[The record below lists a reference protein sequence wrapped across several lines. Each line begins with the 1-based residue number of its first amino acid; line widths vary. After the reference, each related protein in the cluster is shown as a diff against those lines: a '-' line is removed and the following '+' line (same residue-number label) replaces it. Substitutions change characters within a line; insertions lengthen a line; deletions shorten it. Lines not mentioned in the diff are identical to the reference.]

1 MQDRFSPRAARRVA
15 ACKPHPGT
23 VIPHRRR
30 IRISSYASEKATT
43 ADTADKRVQRLLSE
57 RQTRKFTRASTI
69 NAAYRA
75 VSIDLFDR

>member
-30 IRISSYASEKATT
+30 IRISSYASEKA
-43 ADTADKRVQRLLSE
+43 DTADKRVQRLLSE